1 MIKTIAVTTIFFFFF
16 FSLFEFLTTNNSF
29 KLQFGIFLLVAF
41 CAQKPAGK
49 FGLY

>member
-1 MIKTIAVTTIFFFFF
+1 MIKNIAVTVTTFFFFFFFF
-16 FSLFEFLTTNNSF
+16 FSLFEFLTIQI
-29 KLQFGIFLLVAF
+29 QFGIFLLVAF